1 MGFTIADLGAEIMRE
16 MEEVARIASVCSN
29 MKGALE
35 RRLRLASGRVRAS
48 SAEPQQRTVA
58 TSAVASTVADLCPL
72 RIRDDGVGD
81 DDMRMVESV
90 RTETIDKDVKPNNG
104 QEHADGSYLRERV
117 RSLESKVSRLQET
130 VERHDTSGA
139 PLRAGAVYCWSEE
152 IAHLREVCIRARYR
166 TPDPGVGDGGMK
178 PRWLICTTPTAKRGV
193 LCSKLSKRRRDEPG
207 MSFWPHSTPIPGDA
221 LTD

>member
-1 MGFTIADLGAEIMRE
+1 MGFTTADLGAEIMRE

-35 RRLRLASGRVRAS
+35 RRLASGRVRAS

-117 RSLESKVSRLQET
+117 RSLESEVSRLQET

-139 PLRAGAVYCWSEE
+139 PLRAGTVYCWSEE

-166 TPDPGVGDGGMK
+166 NTRSRRGR
-178 PRWLICTTPTAKRGV
+178 RWDEATVAYLYNAYREARSPLQQAIKEAKR
-193 LCSKLSKRRRDEPG
+193 RAWDELLATLDSDP
-207 MSFWPHSTPIPGDA
+207 
-221 LTD
+221 

>member
-117 RSLESKVSRLQET
+117 RSLESKVSRLQ
-130 VERHDTSGA
+130 
-139 PLRAGAVYCWSEE
+139 
-152 IAHLREVCIRARYR
+152 
-166 TPDPGVGDGGMK
+166 
-178 PRWLICTTPTAKRGV
+178 
-193 LCSKLSKRRRDEPG
+193 
-207 MSFWPHSTPIPGDA
+207 
-221 LTD
+221 

>member
-1 MGFTIADLGAEIMRE
+1 LRTRMGFTTADLGAEIMRE

-35 RRLRLASGRVRAS
+35 RRLASGRVRAS
-48 SAEPQQRTVA
+48 SVEPQQRTVA
-58 TSAVASTVADLCPL
+58 TSAIASTVADLCPL

-117 RSLESKVSRLQET
+117 RSLESKVSRLQ
-130 VERHDTSGA
+130 
-139 PLRAGAVYCWSEE
+139 
-152 IAHLREVCIRARYR
+152 
-166 TPDPGVGDGGMK
+166 
-178 PRWLICTTPTAKRGV
+178 
-193 LCSKLSKRRRDEPG
+193 
-207 MSFWPHSTPIPGDA
+207 
-221 LTD
+221 